1 MTSNTDQ
8 PASPTPDAE
17 HVDRSALDVAIIG
30 AGAAGLMAAIFAG
43 RTDQARRAAA
53 AEETDAKPLRIAA
66 LDGAA
71 KVGAK
76 ILVAG
81 GGRCN
86 VTHDVVLPEDYNGG
100 QPRSITRVLRSFDV
114 AKTVAFFAD
123 LGVELKREETG
134 KFFPVTDKAQ
144 TVLDALLG
152 AATAAGAEVWTGCRV
167 TKIEPAEGGYT
178 IEHSRGR
185 TFARTV
191 ILATGG
197 LALPKTGSD
206 GAGYAFAEALG
217 HTRTVT
223 TPALVPLVLA
233 AGHWVTTLS
242 GLSLE
247 AELRV
252 AAAGGRVLRKQ
263 RGSLLFTHFGLSG
276 PAAMDISRHWIAA
289 RAADPGAMLTVS
301 LVPDEDFAS
310 LERWWMETAAARP
323 KATVASALR
332 PRFPERFA
340 CALAAYG
347 AGIDPQTSLGQLSRE
362 SRRALVRAMTA
373 LPLPV
378 ERDRGYTFA
387 EVTAGGV
394 PLEEIDPATMASRRR
409 AGLFLCGEILDVDGR
424 IGGYNFQWAWCS
436 GRLAGIAAAKA
447 AAGVGA

>member
-1 MTSNTDQ
+1 MTSH
-8 PASPTPDAE
+8 PDEPVSTLAAADIAE
-17 HVDRSALDVAIIG
+17 LDVAIIG

-43 RTDQARRAAA
+43 RTDQARRAASPDPSS
-53 AEETDAKPLRIAA
+53 TKPLRIAA

-71 KVGAK
+71 RVGAK

-86 VTHDVVLPEDYNGG
+86 VTHDVITPDDFNGG

-114 AKTVAFFAD
+114 AKTVDFFAD

-134 KFFPVTDKAQ
+134 KLFPVTDSAK
-144 TVLDALLG
+144 TVLDALLR
-152 AATAAGAEVWTGCRV
+152 AVEAAGAEVWAGCRV
-167 TKIEPAEGGYT
+167 TGVEIVGDRIA
-178 IEHSRGR
+178 IDHARGR
-185 TFARTV
+185 TLAKTL

-206 GAGYAFAEALG
+206 GAGYGMAEALG
-217 HTRTVT
+217 HTRTTT
-223 TPALVPLVLA
+223 TPALVPLVLPE
-233 AGHWVTTLS
+233 GHWITKLS
-242 GLSLE
+242 GLSAP

-252 AAAGGRVLRKQ
+252 LAAGGKVLRKQ
-263 RGSLLFTHFGLSG
+263 RGPLLLTHFGISG

-289 RAADPGAMLTVS
+289 HAADPASMLTLS
-301 LVPDEDFAS
+301 LAPDEDFAAM
-310 LERWWMETAAARP
+310 ERWWLETAEAHPRGNVAA
-323 KATVASALR
+323 ALR
-332 PRFPERFA
+332 QRFPER
-340 CALAAYG
+340 LARSLVAYG
-347 AGIDPQTSLGQLSRE
+347 AAIDPETSLGQLSRE
-362 SRRALVRAMTA
+362 ARRALVHAMTA

-409 AGLFLCGEILDVDGR
+409 EGLFLCGEILDVDGR

-436 GRLAGIAAAKA
+436 GRLAGIHAAKR
-447 AAGVGA
+447 AAGPVGA